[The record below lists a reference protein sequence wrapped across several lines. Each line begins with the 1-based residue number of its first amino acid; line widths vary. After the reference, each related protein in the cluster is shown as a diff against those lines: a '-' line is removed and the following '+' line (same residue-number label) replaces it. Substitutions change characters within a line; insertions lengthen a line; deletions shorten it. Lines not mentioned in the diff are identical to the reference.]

1 MRLVFPIAE
10 SPTMPTFMTT
20 LLQKE
25 ERLVQVDQEE
35 ESNHPT
41 NDSPLTYVIHAYS
54 DRRFDGMSREGRY
67 LFFLEGL
74 A

>member
-25 ERLVQVDQEE
+25 EALVQVDQEE

-41 NDSPLTYVIHAYS
+41 NDPPSWRMLYTRVRME
-54 DRRFDGMSREGRY
+54 DLMG
-67 LFFLEGL
+67 
-74 A
+74 